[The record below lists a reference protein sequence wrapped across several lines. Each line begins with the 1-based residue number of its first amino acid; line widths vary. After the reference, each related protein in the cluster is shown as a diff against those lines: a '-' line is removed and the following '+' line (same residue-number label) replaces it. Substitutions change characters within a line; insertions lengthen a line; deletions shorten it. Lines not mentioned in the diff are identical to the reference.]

1 MLQALILSMLLRLF
15 LFPFQKSEINHFHS
29 LDNVQAFV
37 AHVYNN
43 DISSDDLLY
52 GKLRKY
58 HNSGIVP
65 HDHNH
70 DIKQKSNS
78 LDDSIVKRLVL
89 HVQYMLSFLPLTSE
103 KTSFGYPHVIQPSY
117 LLCLLSA
124 LADYLYVVLMLAM
137 YIHLFLHGHTTPMLV
152 LHYLTQL
159 DHHVAMLF

>member
-58 HNSGIVP
+58 HNSGIVL

-70 DIKQKSNS
+70 EIKHKSNS
-78 LDDSIVKRLVL
+78 FDDSIVKLIL
-89 HVQYMLSFLPLTSE
+89 HYVQYLLSFLTLTSE
-103 KTSFGYPHVIQPSY
+103 KTSFGYVHVIQPSY
-117 LLCLLSA
+117 L
-124 LADYLYVVLMLAM
+124 
-137 YIHLFLHGHTTPMLV
+137 
-152 LHYLTQL
+152 
-159 DHHVAMLF
+159 